1 MITAC
6 VWTVEVQ
13 TLQKREII
21 MPYIDETSRK
31 ILDRSIDDLAN
42 IITNHSELNNEDVVT
57 VLGDLNYCMT
67 RLIGQVMGSTSYAKI
82 AMITG
87 VVENVKQEF
96 YRRVA
101 VPYEEE
107 KIVQNGD
114 IKEYKNRHLTG
125 KNRVV

>member
-1 MITAC
+1 
-6 VWTVEVQ
+6 
-13 TLQKREII
+13 

-31 ILDRSIDDLAN
+31 VLDRYIDDLADV
-42 IITNHSELNNEDVVT
+42 ITNHSELDNENVMV
-57 VLGDLNYCMT
+57 VLGDLNYCMS
-67 RLIGQVMGSTSYAKI
+67 RLIGQVMGDTSYAKV

-87 VVENVKQEF
+87 VLENVKQEF

>member
-1 MITAC
+1 
-6 VWTVEVQ
+6 
-13 TLQKREII
+13 

-31 ILDRSIDDLAN
+31 VLDRSINDLAN
-42 IITNHSELNNEDVVT
+42 IITNHSEFDNADLVS
-57 VLGDLNYCMT
+57 VLGDLNYCMS
-67 RLIGQVMGSTSYAKI
+67 RLIGQVMGNTSYAKV

-87 VVENVKQEF
+87 VLENVKQEF

-107 KIVQNGD
+107 KIVMHGD

-125 KNRVV
+125 KNSPV

>member
-1 MITAC
+1 
-6 VWTVEVQ
+6 
-13 TLQKREII
+13 
-21 MPYIDETSRK
+21 MPYINESERK
-31 ILDRSIDDLAN
+31 ILDRSVDDLATT
-42 IITNHSELNNEDVVT
+42 IISLTNLPELDNTNLMV
-57 VLGDLNYCMT
+57 VLGDLNYCIS
-67 RLIGQVMGSTSYAKI
+67 RLIGQVMGDTSYAKV

-87 VVENVKQEF
+87 VLENVKQEF

-125 KNRVV
+125 KNRLV

>member
-1 MITAC
+1 MITVC

-13 TLQKREII
+13 TSQKREII

-31 ILDRSIDDLAN
+31 VLDQSIDDLAN
-42 IITNHSELNNEDVVT
+42 IITNHSELDNENVMVM
-57 VLGDLNYCMT
+57 LGDLNYCMS
-67 RLIGQVMGSTSYAKI
+67 RLIGQVMGNTSYAKI
-82 AMITG
+82 AMLTG
-87 VVENVKQEF
+87 VLENVKQEF

-107 KIVQNGD
+107 KIVMNGD

-125 KNRVV
+125 RNRTI

>member
-1 MITAC
+1 
-6 VWTVEVQ
+6 
-13 TLQKREII
+13 

-31 ILDRSIDDLAN
+31 ILDWPIDDLAN
-42 IITNHSELNNEDVVT
+42 TITNYSEYSDRDMVT
-57 VLGDLNYCMT
+57 ILGDLNYCIS
-67 RLIGQVMGSTSYAKI
+67 RLVGKVMGDTSYAKI
-82 AMITG
+82 AMLTG
-87 VVENVKQEF
+87 VLENVKQEL
-96 YRRVA
+96 YRRVV